1 MLSVL
6 ERVKDLYQVYPA
18 LNIVS
23 DFLSVAPK
31 KVPQIFLQRSD
42 LVRSI
47 IKHTSSPVLHVP
59 AYNFK
64 TRNVVFKIY

>member
-1 MLSVL
+1 VLSVL

-31 KVPQIFLQRSD
+31 KVPQIFL
-42 LVRSI
+42 
-47 IKHTSSPVLHVP
+47 
-59 AYNFK
+59 
-64 TRNVVFKIY
+64 